1 MSTKIIVA
9 IDEHKKDKILRVLNY
24 LDSSLCMI
32 KIGSVAYNSIGRELL
47 EICSKNGI

>member
-32 KIGSVAYNSIGRELL
+32 KLAVLPITLL
-47 EICSKNGI
+47 EENY